1 MKKATFLFFLI
12 LLVFNVQA
20 QERAYP
26 IYFASGQ
33 ENPTPTALQNAET
46 ASNTVG
52 GFTHQVVQFYD
63 IPTAAEQA
71 AMREIGFVFLEYFP
85 DYAYLMAIP
94 SAKWKELERFNP
106 RALIALQ
113 PKHKLQVG
121 LLEAPYDNA
130 VQHGDQIEV
139 LVQYYA
145 NLRNDEVANDLNQKN
160 YSILKNTKRKNAL
173 TLLVLPTQLLE
184 LARLPYLYHIER
196 VNPKGTPEDTKGRAM
211 HRSNTVNTEY
221 ATGRHYDGSGV
232 RVCIRDDGRIG
243 PHIDFQ
249 GRLDQH
255 LCEGAEDFG
264 SHGDMT
270 SGIIAGAGNL
280 DPTIKGMATGSF
292 LYTLDYQADFLD
304 STLSLHLYNG
314 VNVVSTSYSDGC
326 NNGYE
331 ANAQTVDEHLFENP
345 YLNYVFSNGNAN
357 GASDCG
363 YGAGINFG
371 NTTGGHKIGKN
382 TITSANLTRTL
393 LADPTSSRGPTA
405 DGRLKPDI
413 SANGTDQ
420 LSTAMNN
427 TWQIGG
433 GTSAASP
440 GVAGCLAQ
448 LSQAYTENNN
458 GATPEGGLLKAV
470 LLNTANDLGNIGPD
484 YTYGYGHVNLLQ
496 AVMDIE
502 KKQHLKSTVAN
513 KATTTHKITVP
524 AGTKELRVLLN
535 WRDKEAS
542 LGVSKVLINDLDLTL
557 TSPDSILSKPW
568 QLEIAPDPLL
578 LGAAAKR
585 GEDHINT
592 VEQVVVTNP
601 IEGEWTIRVKG
612 NIIPL
617 GNADYFLSYHF
628 VDNALTL
635 TYPFGGEKFVGNET
649 ERLYWDAYGTT
660 GTFKLEYSVDST
672 QTWKTQVA
680 SIKGTQRYIDWK
692 IPATL
697 ESGKVFVRISRDS
710 TQSDMNDVA
719 VTVMKIPTGLKSI
732 QTCPDKLQVQWK
744 KMPTAKGFQVF
755 YLNEKYM
762 ESVGFTQDTFFN
774 IPILSPFQ
782 EHWWSV
788 AALSPDS
795 TTGRRALGT
804 FKGSGLQNCLLDN
817 DLMAVKLGKSILPTQ
832 FTCAG
837 TPLSVQFDVLNNSK
851 TAKDTIPVFYQID
864 GDSIVKE
871 TISDSIFS
879 NKTKSFTFQKQ
890 LFLTQSGTHQLK
902 VWVGEGDDFEQNDTL
917 KLSFNVYLIQGT
929 ESAPLSKDF
938 EADVFPPTNWIS
950 INPDNDLTWKAAKV
964 IGKDGKLT
972 NTLFMDNFDYN
983 KVGQKDDLYSN
994 PFFIDSTSIKNTAVL
1009 LFDYSYAR
1017 FSSSST
1023 DSLII
1028 DAYNACGTQFIKRL
1042 LVKGSAELATAIATP
1057 AFWTPQKASD
1067 WQTLG
1072 VDISAFKG
1080 KDMVLKIT
1088 NVSRNGNNLY
1098 LDNLRIEGMV
1108 VTAPVAGFQFSKDTI
1123 CLNEQVTVTN
1133 TSQGNLATYSW
1144 SFGTGAS
1151 LTSATSTGPFTFKYA
1166 TSGTKAIKLTLQN
1179 PKGMVT
1185 LSKNIIVRKTPTATF
1200 VPTITTNTASFA
1212 NTSTN
1217 STAQVWDFG
1226 DGTPTSTEFS
1236 PKHTYKSLGKFTV
1249 KLQSSSPCS
1258 SVTSSKDVNIILSAN
1273 NDFDKDM
1280 VAQIQP
1286 NPTSGEFTLSLQTQR
1301 DEAINITI
1309 TDVLGKTVF
1318 KNNYLKTNH
1327 LEEKINLSPLPT
1339 GIYLVHLKSETGER
1353 VMKVVVNK

>member
-1 MKKATFLFFLI
+1 MKKITFLFFLF
-12 LLVFNVQA
+12 LLAFHAQA
-20 QERAYP
+20 QERSYP

-33 ENPTPTALQNAET
+33 EKPSPTALQNAET
-46 ASNTVG
+46 ASNTIG
-52 GFTHQVVQFYD
+52 GYTHQVVQFYD
-63 IPTAAEQA
+63 IPTVAEQT
-71 AMREIGFVFLEYFP
+71 AMRELGFIILEYFP

-94 SAKWKELERFNP
+94 SAKLNDLERFKP

-130 VQHGDQIEV
+130 VQHDDQLEV
-139 LVQYYA
+139 LIQYYA
-145 NLRNDEVANDLNQKN
+145 DLRNDEVVSDLKQKK
-160 YSILKNTKRKNAL
+160 YSILKNTKRKNVI
-173 TLLVLPTQLLE
+173 TLLVLPTQLLD
-184 LARLPYLYHIER
+184 LANLPYVYHVER
-196 VNPKGTPEDTKGRAM
+196 VNPQGKPEDTKGRAM

-221 ATGRHYDGSGV
+221 ATGRHYDGRGV
-232 RVCIRDDGRIG
+232 KVCIRDDGRIG

-255 LCEGAEDFG
+255 LCLGAEDFG

-280 DPTIKGMATGSF
+280 DPTIKGMATGAF

-326 NNGYE
+326 NKGYE
-331 ANAQTVDEHLFENP
+331 DNAQTVDQQLFENP

-363 YGAGINFG
+363 YGAGIDFG

-393 LADPTSSRGPTA
+393 IADPTSSRGPTA

-413 SANGTDQ
+413 AANGTDQ
-420 LSTAMNN
+420 LSTAMGN
-427 TWQIGG
+427 TSQIGG

-448 LSQAYTENNN
+448 LSQAYTENN
-458 GATPEGGLLKAV
+458 GGTIAEGGLLKAV
-470 LLNTANDLGNIGPD
+470 LLNTANDLGNAGPD

-513 KATTTHKITVP
+513 KATTTHKITIP

-535 WRDKEAS
+535 WREKEAS

-557 TSPDSILSKPW
+557 TSPDGTVSKPW

-592 VEQVVVTNP
+592 VEQVVVTSP
-601 IEGEWTIRVKG
+601 TEGEWTINIKG
-612 NIIPL
+612 NIVPL
-617 GNADYFLSYHF
+617 GNAEYFLSYHF
-628 VDNALTL
+628 VDNVLTL
-635 TYPFGGEKFVGNET
+635 TYPFGGEKFVANET

-660 GTFKLEYSVDST
+660 ETFKFEYSTDST
-672 QTWKTQVA
+672 KTWKLQNSA
-680 SIKGTQRYIDWK
+680 IKGTQRYFDWK
-692 IPATL
+692 IPATI
-697 ESGKVFVRISRDS
+697 ESGKVFLRLSRDS

-719 VTVMKIPTGLKSI
+719 VTVMKIPTGLKST

-762 ESVGFTQDTFFN
+762 ESVGFTKDTFFN
-774 IPILSPFQ
+774 IPITTPYKD
-782 EHWWSV
+782 HWWSV

-795 TTGRRALGT
+795 TAGRRSGG
-804 FKGSGLQNCLLDN
+804 FGKGSGLQNCLLDN
-817 DLMAVKLGKSILPTQ
+817 DLMAVKLGNGILPAQ

-837 TPLSVQFDVLNNSK
+837 TSLPVQFELLNNSK
-851 TAKDTIPVFYQID
+851 TTKDSIAVFYQID
-864 GDSIVKE
+864 NDSIVKE
-871 TISDSIFS
+871 IVADSVFS
-879 NKTKSFTFQKQ
+879 NKKTSFTFQKQ
-890 LFLTQSGTHQLK
+890 VILSQSGQHSLK
-902 VWVGEGDDFEQNDTL
+902 VWVGEGDEFAQNDTL
-917 KLSFNVYLIQGT
+917 KLAFEVYLIKGT
-929 ESAPLSKDF
+929 ENAPLSKDF
-938 EADVFPPTNWIS
+938 EENIFPPTNWVN

-972 NTLFMDNFDYN
+972 QTLFMNNFDYN
-983 KVGQKDDLYSN
+983 TIGQKDDLYSN
-994 PFFIDSTSIKNTAVL
+994 PFFIDSTKIKNTAIL
-1009 LFDYSYAR
+1009 SLDYSYAR

-1028 DAYNACGTQFIKRL
+1028 DAYDACGTQLIKRL
-1042 LVKGSAELATAIATP
+1042 LVKGSAELATALATTS
-1057 AFWTPQKASD
+1057 FWSPKKGDD

-1072 VDISAFKG
+1072 VDVSAFKG
-1080 KDMVLKIT
+1080 KNVVLKIT
-1088 NVSRNGNNLY
+1088 NISRNGNNLY
-1098 LDNLRIEGMV
+1098 LDNLRIEDLTI
-1108 VTAPVAGFQFSKDTI
+1108 TAPIAGFQFSKDTI
-1123 CLNEQVTVTN
+1123 CINEQVTVTN
-1133 TSQGNLATYSW
+1133 TSQGNLATYAW

-1151 LTSATSTGPFTFKYA
+1151 QSSATSPGPFSFKYA
-1166 TSGTKAIKLTLQN
+1166 TSGTKTIKLTLQN
-1179 PKGMVT
+1179 PKGTVT
-1185 LSKNIIVRKTPTATF
+1185 LSKNLIVRKTPTASF
-1200 VPTITTNTASFA
+1200 VPTVTTNTVSFA

-1217 STAQVWDFG
+1217 STSQLWDFG
-1226 DGTPTSTEFS
+1226 DGATSTEFS
-1236 PKHTYKSLGKFTV
+1236 PKHSYKSLGKFTV
-1249 KLQSSSPCS
+1249 KLKSTNPCTS
-1258 SVTSSKDVNIILSAN
+1258 ITSSKDVSIILSAS
-1273 NDFDKDM
+1273 NDLENGI

-1286 NPTSGEFTLSLQTQR
+1286 NPTSGEFTLSLQTER
-1301 DEAINITI
+1301 NEDVNVTI
-1309 TDVLGKTVF
+1309 TDILGKTVF
-1318 KNNYLKTNH
+1318 KNNYFKIKQ
-1327 LEEKINLSPLPT
+1327 LEEKINLSPLPS
-1339 GIYLVHLKSETGER
+1339 GIYLVRLKSETGER
-1353 VMKVVVNK
+1353 VMKVSVQ

>member
-1 MKKATFLFFLI
+1 MKKIIFIFFLFLT
-12 LLVFNVQA
+12 VFNAKA

-33 ENPTPTALQNAET
+33 ETPMPTALQNTET
-46 ASNTVG
+46 SSNTVG
-52 GFTHQVVQFYD
+52 GYTHQVVQFYD

-71 AMREIGFVFLEYFP
+71 AMRELGCVFLEYFP

-94 SAKWKELERFNP
+94 STKLNDLERFKP
-106 RALIALQ
+106 RALISLQ
-113 PKHKLQVG
+113 AKHKLQVG

-130 VQHGDQIEV
+130 VQHDDQLEV
-139 LVQYYA
+139 FVQYYA
-145 NLRNDEVANDLNQKN
+145 NLHNDLIINDLKNKN
-160 YSILKNTKRKNAL
+160 YSILKNTKRKNGV
-173 TLLVLPTQLLE
+173 TLVVLPTQLLD
-184 LARLPYLYHIER
+184 LASLPYISHIER
-196 VNPKGTPEDTKGRAM
+196 VNPTGKPEDTKGRAM

-221 ATGRHYDGSGV
+221 ATGRHYDGRGV
-232 RVCIRDDGRIG
+232 RLCIRDDGRIG
-243 PHIDFQ
+243 PHIDFK

-255 LCEGAEDFG
+255 LCDGAEEAG

-270 SGIIAGAGNL
+270 SGIIAGAGNW

-326 NNGYE
+326 NKGYE
-331 ANAQTVDEHLFENP
+331 ANAQTVDQQLFENP

-363 YGAGINFG
+363 YGAGIGFG

-382 TITSANLTRTL
+382 TITCANLARTL
-393 LADPTSSRGPTA
+393 IIDPTSSRGPTA

-413 SANGTDQ
+413 AANGTDQ
-420 LSTAMNN
+420 LSTAMDNKS
-427 TWQIGG
+427 QIGG

-458 GATPEGGLLKAV
+458 GTTPEGGLLKAV

-502 KKQHLKSTVAN
+502 KKQHLKSSVAN
-513 KATTTHKITVP
+513 KATTTHKIIVP
-524 AGTKELRVLLN
+524 TGTKELRVLLN

-557 TSPDSILSKPW
+557 TSPDGTIAKPW
-568 QLEIAPDPLL
+568 QLENTPDSSLL
-578 LGAAAKR
+578 AAAAKR

-601 IEGEWTIRVKG
+601 SVGEWTINVKG
-612 NIIPL
+612 NLIPL

-635 TYPFGGEKFVGNET
+635 TYPYGGEKWVANET

-672 QTWKTQVA
+672 KTWKTQSA
-680 SIKGTQRYIDWK
+680 TIKGTLRYMDWK
-692 IPATL
+692 IPSTI
-697 ESGKVFVRISRDS
+697 ESGKVFLRMSRDS

-719 VTVMKIPTGLKSI
+719 VTVMKIPTGLKSV
-732 QTCPDKLQVQWK
+732 QTCPTTLQVQWK
-744 KMPTAKGFQVF
+744 KIPTAKGFQVF

-762 ESVGFTQDTFFN
+762 ESVGFTKDTFFN

-782 EHWWSV
+782 VHWWSV

-795 TTGRRALGT
+795 TAGRRALGT
-804 FKGSGLQNCLLDN
+804 FKSSGLQSCLLDN
-817 DLMAVKLGKSILPTQ
+817 DLMAVKLGNGILPTQ

-837 TPLSVQFDVLNNSK
+837 APLTVKFDVLNNSK
-851 TAKDTIPVFYQID
+851 TAKDTIAVFYQID
-864 GDSIVKE
+864 GDNIVKE
-871 TISDSIFS
+871 IINDTIFS
-879 NKTKSFTFQKQ
+879 NKTQSFSFQKQ
-890 LFLTQSGTHQLK
+890 VVLSKSGSHHLK
-902 VWVGEGDDFEQNDTL
+902 VWVGEGDEFVGNDTL
-917 KLSFNVYLIQGT
+917 HLPFNLYLIQGT

-938 EADVFPPTNWIS
+938 EANVFPPTNWIS

-972 NTLFMDNFDYN
+972 NTLFMDNFEYN
-983 KVGQKDDLYSN
+983 KVGQKDNLYSN
-994 PFFIDSTSIKNTAVL
+994 PFFIDSTKIKNTAVL
-1009 LFDYSYAR
+1009 SLDYSYAR

-1028 DAYNACGTQFIKRL
+1028 DAYDGCGTQFIKRL
-1042 LVKGSAELATAIATP
+1042 LVKGSAELATAAATTS
-1057 AFWTPQKASD
+1057 FWSPKKAED

-1072 VDISAFKG
+1072 VDLSAFKG
-1080 KDMVLKIT
+1080 KNVVLKIT
-1088 NVSRNGNNLY
+1088 NISRNGNNLY
-1098 LDNLRIEGMV
+1098 LDNLRIEDL
-1108 VTAPVAGFQFSKDTI
+1108 TISSPIAGFVFSKDTI
-1123 CLNEQVTVTN
+1123 CINELVTVTN

-1144 SFGTGAS
+1144 TFG
-1151 LTSATSTGPFTFKYA
+1151 TSATQSSATSAGPFTFKYA
-1166 TSGTKAIKLTLQN
+1166 TSGTKTIKLTLQN
-1179 PKGMVT
+1179 PKGTVT

-1200 VPTITTNTASFA
+1200 VPTITTNTVSFA

-1217 STAQVWDFG
+1217 STSQIWDFG
-1226 DGTPTSTEFS
+1226 DGSPKSTEFS

-1249 KLQSSSPCS
+1249 KLNSINPCS
-1258 SVTSSKDVNIILSAN
+1258 SVTASKDVNIILSAS
-1273 NDFDKDM
+1273 NDLENGIA
-1280 VAQIQP
+1280 AQIQP
-1286 NPTSGEFTLSLQTQR
+1286 NPTSGEFTLSLQTER
-1301 DEAINITI
+1301 DQDVKVTI
-1309 TDVLGKTVF
+1309 TDILGKVIF
-1318 KNNYLKTNH
+1318 KHTYLKINR
-1327 LEEKINLSPLPT
+1327 LEEKINLAQFPS
-1339 GIYLVHLKSETGER
+1339 GIYLVRLNSEKGER
-1353 VMKVVVNK
+1353 VMKVLME